1 METISRA
8 NANADSQ
15 PTSVPNA
22 GQVDVAVLGQPP
34 ASGQSEVHPETETEG
49 NRPTGKINVKT
60 VLQLLSWQDYR
71 CALTG
76 RQLSPEEASLDH
88 IVPVRDGGEHVIE
101 NTQILHRD
109 INRAK
114 SILSNGEFI
123 EMCRDV
129 VSHLG

>member
-1 METISRA
+1 MK
-8 NANADSQ
+8 
-15 PTSVPNA
+15 SVM
-22 GQVDVAVLGQPP
+22 G
-34 ASGQSEVHPETETEG
+34 
-49 NRPTGKINVKT
+49 
-60 VLQLLSWQDYR
+60 LLEWQDYR

-76 RQLSPEEASLDH
+76 RRLSPEEASLDH

-123 EMCRDV
+123 AMCRDV
-129 VSHLG
+129 VSHLS

>member
-1 METISRA
+1 M
-8 NANADSQ
+8 
-15 PTSVPNA
+15 
-22 GQVDVAVLGQPP
+22 
-34 ASGQSEVHPETETEG
+34 
-49 NRPTGKINVKT
+49 KT

-114 SILSNGEFI
+114 SILSNEEFI